1 VDTLNPLDLIILQAL
16 ADGQNLR
23 EIAASIARSPK
34 SMKNR
39 MIRIREIL
47 GADTTGQAI
56 AMALRRSLIE

>member
-1 VDTLNPLDLIILQAL
+1 MDKLNPLDLIILQAL
-16 ADGQNLR
+16 ADGEKLKQ
-23 EIAASIARSPK
+23 IAATVNRSPK